1 MHVTCHE
8 GDACHNDETPP
19 RPRHTY
25 ENRRDP
31 DSDAGATAG
40 RWGRGWGRGAEGC
53 SLITGEDTHGA
64 ASLEDAVVVS
74 HRTKHPLTTRSSD
87 HAPWYF
93 PQGAENSSPQRPAHR
108 YSQQL

>member
-40 RWGRGWGRGAEGC
+40 RWGRGRGAEGC

-93 PQGAENSSPQRPAHR
+93 PQGAENSSLQRPAHR